1 MIGAIGMGVDDMQ
14 EALELGFIEA
24 NGKKTDLASVRLTH
38 EALNAIDKLSAMDDV
53 KRSEWIRDAVI
64 EKLLRLKRQHEY
76 LSQAFGSATYS
87 LNTSGTQNKSPS
99 AGTDEPNVLLT
110 SEVKEQ

>member
-1 MIGAIGMGVDDMQ
+1 
-14 EALELGFIEA
+14 
-24 NGKKTDLASVRLTH
+24 
-38 EALNAIDKLSAMDDV
+38 MDDV

-87 LNTSGTQNKSPS
+87 LNTSGTQNKSPT
-99 AGTDEPNVLLT
+99 AGTVEPNVLLT
-110 SEVKEQ
+110 NEVKEQ